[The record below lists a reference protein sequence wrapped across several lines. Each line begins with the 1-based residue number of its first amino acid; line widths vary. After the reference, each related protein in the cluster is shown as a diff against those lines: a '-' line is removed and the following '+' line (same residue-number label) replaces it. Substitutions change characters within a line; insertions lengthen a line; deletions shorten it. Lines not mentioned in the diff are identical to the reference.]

1 MLLKK
6 IKTNYLDKLLSDLV
20 NQNEFLKIH
29 HELDKLKNEDNELY
43 FLFQNRILNTYL
55 NNDVGQ
61 SFFQNKIIWLNSFDL
76 DDTKII
82 ENFLSFY
89 LKVKLNVNLNGD
101 LYLNEFQ
108 RLPKKLIEKN
118 INFNDLVENSYIYQY
133 AGHGNIDGI
142 IYLFASLLVDEFEQY
157 IVLNQTIKRKYEDS
171 HTDIGIENYDYGNK
185 FFDLVREYYLFIGVD
200 NLNEIY
206 SFDPKKY
213 STYKMNYIK
222 HPNSKKIDTWELLID
237 TLND

>member
-6 IKTNYLDKLLSDLV
+6 IKTNYLDKLFSDLV

-29 HELDKLKNEDNELY
+29 HELDKLKNEDIELY

-89 LKVKLNVNLNGD
+89 LNVKLNVNLNGG

-108 RLPKKLIEKN
+108 KLPKVLIPSTNEKSSTK
-118 INFNDLVENSYIYQY
+118 ILVL
-133 AGHGNIDGI
+133 HPPD
-142 IYLFASLLVDEFEQY
+142 FF
-157 IVLNQTIKRKYEDS
+157 IVLLQYKFGDVPENEDFTVS
-171 HTDIGIENYDYGNK
+171 RRGESI
-185 FFDLVREYYLFIGVD
+185 FFKL
-200 NLNEIY
+200 
-206 SFDPKKY
+206 
-213 STYKMNYIK
+213 
-222 HPNSKKIDTWELLID
+222 
-237 TLND
+237 